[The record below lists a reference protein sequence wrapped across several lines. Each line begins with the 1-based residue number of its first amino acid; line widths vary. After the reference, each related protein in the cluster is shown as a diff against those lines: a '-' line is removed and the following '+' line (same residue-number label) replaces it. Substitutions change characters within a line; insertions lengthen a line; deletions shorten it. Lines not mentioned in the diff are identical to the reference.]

1 MVLVFVLVKYNNS
14 VENHSNGWTWARRKY
29 ALRERLFS
37 ISMRIPPHPK
47 KYQAKNL
54 ISRPSGWHLPQ
65 QDSISLLLS
74 VSQFHIEKE
83 LSRVTGP
90 FVFAIVLSDSPESS
104 PGRCTR
110 TAFPAR
116 SSSLSLAPH
125 TPEHKAKERNS
136 NQGRLQDSHYVT
148 NVSCASDNQLRG
160 SQRGFDGISVRILCL
175 MPWERALGVVKV

>member
-1 MVLVFVLVKYNNS
+1 
-14 VENHSNGWTWARRKY
+14 
-29 ALRERLFS
+29 
-37 ISMRIPPHPK
+37 MRIPPHPK

-54 ISRPSGWHLPQ
+54 IPRPSGWHLPQ
-65 QDSISLLLS
+65 QDIISLLLS
-74 VSQFHIEKE
+74 VAQFHIEKE

-136 NQGRLQDSHYVT
+136 NQGRLQDSEAWRPARIMSLMYRVPVIT
-148 NVSCASDNQLRG
+148 NSVVPEDSLTESWWGFCVLCHGRGQL
-160 SQRGFDGISVRILCL
+160 
-175 MPWERALGVVKV
+175 

>member
-1 MVLVFVLVKYNNS
+1 MIKSHMELE
-14 VENHSNGWTWARRKY
+14 ENTHK
-29 ALRERLFS
+29 REIT

-47 KYQAKNL
+47 
-54 ISRPSGWHLPQ
+54 ISYKGPRGFHLPQ
-65 QDSISLLLS
+65 RDSISLLLS
-74 VSQFHIEKE
+74 MVQFHIQRE

-125 TPEHKAKERNS
+125 IPEHKAKERNS
-136 NQGRLQDSHYVT
+136 NQGRLQDS
-148 NVSCASDNQLRG
+148 A
-160 SQRGFDGISVRILCL
+160 
-175 MPWERALGVVKV
+175 A